1 MRAILLEEPGSFK
14 RIEMD
19 EPAKPAAGE
28 VLVQVHRVGI
38 CGTDLH
44 AFAGNQPFFS
54 YPRVLG
60 HELGVEVV
68 EVGEGVTNVKA
79 GDRCVV
85 EPYMNCGKCIAC
97 RRGRGNCCMHTE
109 VLGVHRDGGM
119 RPYITL
125 RADKLHRSA
134 SLSYEQLALVE
145 TLAIGLHAVNRA
157 DIQRGEN
164 VLVIGAGP
172 IGLGVMQFAQLAGA
186 TVIVLDLNEMRLD
199 FCRRTIGV
207 NHTVKG
213 GPDALR
219 EIEALTDG
227 ELPTVVFDCTGSPR
241 SMCAAFEYVAHT
253 GKLVYVGIVTA
264 DITFPDPLFHRREM
278 TLYASRNAL
287 PNEFEHIIGLIESGR
302 FDTTP
307 WITHH
312 SAFDE
317 LIADFPRYTKPE
329 TGVIKAV
336 LHV

>member
-1 MRAILLEEPGSFK
+1 MKAILLEEPRRFK
-14 RIEMD
+14 QIDMA
-19 EPAKPAAGE
+19 EPGKPGHGE
-28 VLVQVHRVGI
+28 ALVRVHRVGI

-44 AFAGNQPFFS
+44 AYAGNQPFFT

-68 EVGEGVTNVKA
+68 EVGDGVTNVKA
-79 GDRCVV
+79 GDHCVV

-97 RRGRGNCCMHTE
+97 RRGRGNCCMDTQ

-119 RPYITL
+119 RPYFIL
-125 RADKLHRSA
+125 RADKLHTSDK
-134 SLSYEQLALVE
+134 LSYEQLALVE

-157 DIQRGEN
+157 EVQQGEN
-164 VLVIGAGP
+164 VLIIGAGP
-172 IGLGVMQFAQLAGA
+172 IGLGVMQFAKLAGA
-186 TVIVLDLNEMRLD
+186 KVIVLDLNAMRLD
-199 FCRRTIGV
+199 FCKKTIGV
-207 NHTVKG
+207 DHTVQA

-219 EIEALTDG
+219 TIEEITNG

-287 PNEFEHIIGLIESGR
+287 PHEFRHIIGLIESGR

-312 SAFDE
+312 SSFDE
-317 LIADFPRYTKPE
+317 LIEKFPSFTKPE